1 MVRSPAAIHRDRG
14 VDAGRS
20 LPACAA
26 AAGLF
31 PRSLA
36 SRQLLSRGTTDLQVV
51 RAFLAGPM
59 TFLIV
64 NAVTI
69 VAGGAILVSWQ
80 WMLALVALAPVAPL
94 LFLCARFEARY
105 GSASRQ
111 AQDQAGDLTTAVEES
126 VLGIRV
132 IKGFGQQ
139 RSRALLFTEQA
150 RRLRGTELRKARLL
164 AALSVF
170 ITTLPQLAAGATLI
184 LGAAEVAGHRLSA
197 GTLLAFI
204 ALLLVLLPSVESAGS
219 LLAMTKETATAA
231 DLFFEVMDEP
241 AITGESAGPVPARTR
256 FRAAELAFEGV
267 QFRYPDAPP
276 GSPPV
281 LRDVSLRITAGEPL
295 ALVGATGSG
304 KTTLAA
310 LVSRLYEP
318 TGGRITLDGTDISAM
333 PRAELRALMAVAFD
347 EPALLS
353 ASAAQNVLM
362 GAESASEA
370 DLAPGAARGPRG

>member
-51 RAFLAGPM
+51 RAFLAGSM
-59 TFLIV
+59 TFRIV

-139 RSRALLFTEQA
+139 RSRAPLFTEQA
-150 RRLRGTELRKARLL
+150 WRLRGTELRKARLL

-184 LGAAEVAGHRLSA
+184 LGAAEVARPSPVSRNPAGLHRPAAHAASLGGVSRIAAGHDQGDGRRRPTCSSRSW
-197 GTLLAFI
+197 TSQ
-204 ALLLVLLPSVESAGS
+204 PSPG
-219 LLAMTKETATAA
+219 
-231 DLFFEVMDEP
+231 
-241 AITGESAGPVPARTR
+241 
-256 FRAAELAFEGV
+256 RA
-267 QFRYPDAPP
+267 P
-276 GSPPV
+276 GRSP
-281 LRDVSLRITAGEPL
+281 RG
-295 ALVGATGSG
+295 
-304 KTTLAA
+304 
-310 LVSRLYEP
+310 LVSAPRNSPSRACSSATRTPRLDH
-318 TGGRITLDGTDISAM
+318 RRCSGT
-333 PRAELRALMAVAFD
+333 
-347 EPALLS
+347 
-353 ASAAQNVLM
+353 
-362 GAESASEA
+362 
-370 DLAPGAARGPRG
+370 